1 MLKRFFLS
9 DSETVE
15 RIRQNDRSILGEL
28 FIANQAPV
36 TRFVKGN
43 GGTRDDAQD
52 MLQEAIIVLW
62 QNVNKGGFSLSAKIG
77 TYLFSIARN
86 KWLAELRRRK
96 KQAGRLDDS
105 MTIEAGDDVLLD
117 IIDSEEQQRIND
129 ALNKLAQI
137 CRDILLFF
145 YFERRSMKQI
155 ASLTGLANPDVA
167 KAKKYQCIKALQ
179 KIMLK

>member
-36 TRFVKGN
+36 ARFVKRN

-96 KQAGRLDDS
+96 NQAGPLDDA
-105 MTIEAGDDVLLD
+105 MTIKSGDNVLSD
-117 IIDSEEQQRIND
+117 IIDTEEQQRIND
-129 ALNKLAQI
+129 ALNKLARI

-145 YFERRSMKQI
+145 YFEQRSMKEI
-155 ASLTGLANPDVA
+155 ANLTGLANPDVA

-179 KIMLK
+179 KIML

>member
-1 MLKRFFLS
+1 
-9 DSETVE
+9 
-15 RIRQNDRSILGEL
+15 
-28 FIANQAPV
+28 
-36 TRFVKGN
+36 
-43 GGTRDDAQD
+43 
-52 MLQEAIIVLW
+52 
-62 QNVNKGGFSLSAKIG
+62 
-77 TYLFSIARN
+77 
-86 KWLAELRRRK
+86 
-96 KQAGRLDDS
+96 LDDS